1 MRLDTVWNSGNLSAV
16 NDVKYNGT
24 YVKGCS
30 FLDISYFVSYL
41 FHPVAFLPL
50 KNPEDVKGEHSAK
63 KRSPLRRAQGRNPGR
78 RAFEFYFM
86 PLPGLFGQ
94 NRPNCTKLTSFLFVL
109 YKFYAGYLDNMVL
122 MVKNLTKIQ

>member
-1 MRLDTVWNSGNLSAV
+1 M

-24 YVKGCS
+24 YVKGCC
-30 FLDISYFVSYL
+30 FLDISYFVSFVSYL
-41 FHPVAFLPL
+41 FRPVTFLPL
-50 KNPEDVKGEHSAK
+50 KNPEDAKGGHSAK
-63 KRSPLRRAQGRNPGR
+63 KRSPLRRDQGRNPGR

-109 YKFYAGYLDNMVL
+109 YKFYAGYLDNMVP